1 MKGLMLLIL
10 RVLVRKILMILVREG
25 LLWEYLIRLH
35 PLIIIGGN
43 SPVKVVSSEISEITS
58 NNLKSNVNI
67 KEIPIDTTIAIIKH
81 RVN

>member
-1 MKGLMLLIL
+1 M
-10 RVLVRKILMILVREG
+10 
-25 LLWEYLIRLH
+25 RLFDGGPANTTAPPYNH
-35 PLIIIGGN
+35 WGN

-67 KEIPIDTTIAIIKH
+67 KEISTDTTIAIIKH